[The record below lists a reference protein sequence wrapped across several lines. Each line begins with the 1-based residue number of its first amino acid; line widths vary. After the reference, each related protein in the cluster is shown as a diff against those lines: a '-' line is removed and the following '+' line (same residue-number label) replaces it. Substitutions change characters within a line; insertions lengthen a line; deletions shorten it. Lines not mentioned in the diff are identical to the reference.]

1 MSKKHIASKVS
12 EFLGYATLG
21 RSAARATEIAAAD
34 PGFRFVD
41 MRLNMAPGP
50 PIMVFDMESGP
61 PVLFLD
67 ELQNAAS
74 APDWIDDEGVVHES
88 LGESGVATL
97 RAMFEDRRLS
107 TRRLGFDGIVA
118 APIEDS
124 IVASGV
130 AAVHASFEDH
140 LIQKH
145 GVRAPRA

>member
-21 RSAARATEIAAAD
+21 RSAARATELAASD
-34 PGFRFVD
+34 LGFRFVD
-41 MRLNMAPGP
+41 VRANMEPGP
-50 PIMVFDMESGP
+50 RI
-61 PVLFLD
+61 LFFD
-67 ELQNAAS
+67 ELQNAAT